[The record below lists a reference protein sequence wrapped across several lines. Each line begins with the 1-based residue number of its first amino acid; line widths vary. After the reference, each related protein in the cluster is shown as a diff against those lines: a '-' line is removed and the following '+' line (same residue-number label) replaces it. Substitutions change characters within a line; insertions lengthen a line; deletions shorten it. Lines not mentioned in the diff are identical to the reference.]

1 MEVVS
6 GCDKT
11 GTLTYF
17 AFYRAAVTCIG
28 AMYEKLGRMMGRSYE
43 ETVQILI
50 KALRNAESQLR
61 IEIMMTLEKITAG
74 MGTAAGNV
82 HKDIYKAAKIGLT
95 DRALPVRCASAL
107 VCSLI
112 LVTFCDFLA

>member
-1 MEVVS
+1 MTLNFFYSIEYAES
-6 GCDKT
+6 NT
-11 GTLTYF
+11 GIHISF
-17 AFYRAAVTCIG
+17 RAAVTCIG

-43 ETVQILI
+43 DTVQILI

-74 MGTAAGNV
+74 MGSAAGNV
-82 HKDIYKAAKIGLT
+82 HKDIYKAAKMGLT

-107 VCSLI
+107 VSFHLFS
-112 LVTFCDFLA
+112 T

>member
-1 MEVVS
+1 M
-6 GCDKT
+6 
-11 GTLTYF
+11 
-17 AFYRAAVTCIG
+17 TCIG

-74 MGTAAGNV
+74 MGSAAGNV
-82 HKDIYKAAKIGLT
+82 HKDIYKAAKMGLS
-95 DRALPVRCASAL
+95 DRLTALPHRSSSSIPPSPSPTASPQTPL
-107 VCSLI
+107 VPP
-112 LVTFCDFLA
+112 

>member
-1 MEVVS
+1 MYIAENRQPAYYRNYYVA
-6 GCDKT
+6 DWAKQH
-11 GTLTYF
+11 LL
-17 AFYRAAVTCIG
+17 YRAAVTCIG

-82 HKDIYKAAKIGLT
+82 HKDIYKAAKMGLT

-107 VCSLI
+107 VRI
-112 LVTFCDFLA
+112 NMT